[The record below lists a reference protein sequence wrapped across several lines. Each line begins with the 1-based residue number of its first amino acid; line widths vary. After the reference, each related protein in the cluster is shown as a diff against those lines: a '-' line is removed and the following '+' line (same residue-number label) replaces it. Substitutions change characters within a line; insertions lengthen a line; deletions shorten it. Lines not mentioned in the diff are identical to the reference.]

1 MRRESTAMDKTN
13 QDHNSGYDI
22 TLMTRSGEIKSLWIP
37 VHAEG
42 RYFFVGENEEYH
54 TVYFDAYGDK
64 YYAYCAE
71 NLTIALDEGNTVFKS
86 KCVPIADAAV
96 FLVMNKA
103 NVIHFVLFV
112 KKTQAS
118 NRIYHNYYVKD
129 NASFTIGKNP
139 NNDIVYHHRM
149 VSSCHAEITFK
160 NFMWHV
166 RDNNSRNG
174 TYVNGKNIQSA
185 DLQCG
190 DIIFIMGLRIVIG
203 VGFISINDGIGQVEI
218 ASKKIIPLSDDIAG
232 RMTTELPKNMP
243 SPKIFT
249 RLPRKYI
256 SIKHN
261 TINIES
267 PPMKLDGSNIPLFL
281 RMGSSAVMSGSA
293 AMAGNMLPMVS
304 MMLFPFLNHKYT
316 ENEKKEYEKI
326 RQSKYGEYLQDKK
339 EEIREEKEYEE
350 VELNRLYPPLKDV
363 IMYPEE
369 EKSLWERSRQDNDFL
384 TLRLGTG
391 RLPLIADYRYN
402 DRRFSLEEDS
412 LEDRMYEIA
421 EKQIYTD
428 NVPIT
433 LQTIDQYIVGIAGEK
448 KHVLEFVKGVI
459 LQSSFL
465 YGYDELKIILIT
477 DKNDAHQFNMFK
489 YLPHIWNEERTVRF
503 FVTDFASAKVVNTTL
518 TTIFA
523 DDLEKPRELNQILKE
538 RSYYLVFALSEK
550 SFRRVEILKR
560 VLSSDHNIGVSIFA
574 YFDKVPK
581 ESKVLISLNKNHNR
595 VTYLKEADSKD
606 HLFDLEPVDNQLAQS
621 MIHKTANYKLDLKYQ
636 THTFPKVITFLEML
650 KVGRVEHINSK
661 ERWASNNPINSLAVP
676 IGVTSDGDYFT
687 LDLHE
692 KFQGP
697 HGLVAGMTGS
707 GKSEFLLTYIL
718 SLAVSFHPD
727 EVSFVLI
734 DYKGGGLAGAFH
746 DPERGIHLP
755 HVVGTITNL
764 DGSAIQRSLMSIES
778 ELKRRQKML
787 NKAKRVANEGTMDI
801 YSYQKLYRNGV
812 VKEPLPHLFL
822 IADEFAELKAQE
834 PEFMD
839 KLISTARIGR
849 SLGVHL
855 ILATQKPAGVVN
867 DQIKSNIKFSICLK
881 VQSRA
886 DSLEMLDSP
895 AAAEITDTGRFILKV
910 GYNELFKEGQ
920 SAWCGAP
927 YEAHDQVFTNRDESV
942 NIIDD
947 VGQTL
952 VQAKPFVQN
961 ISTSSEIVS
970 IVKYVQELAA
980 RERILPK
987 QLWMDPLPASI
998 SIKELMQRNDPN
1010 DIIMGMIDDPENQ
1023 SQFPL
1028 KVELNKNQNIF
1039 VVGGN
1044 RSGKSSILETFL
1056 YTLTKKYS
1064 PEEINYYIIDYSSHM
1079 LSIFSELPYC
1089 GGYFG
1094 EGDETEVEKIFIL
1107 LKEIIKERKKLFV
1120 QSSVSSYEGYVENNS
1135 LPRIFVV
1142 IDNYTGLLSWRGG
1155 EAISYELGQL
1165 IRDSNAVGIYFAI
1178 TAASVDDVSFRIKKE
1193 LGLRFVLSA
1202 KNKYEFGDVLG
1213 IRCDFVPMSISGRGM
1228 CRIGDRCLEVQFGRY
1243 AEGDTERIR
1252 MQKLHEELITEAKKY
1267 SGGYRARRLKLLN
1280 EEEEYSELLYNVK
1293 KGRIPLGYSLPDLNK
1308 VLLPLKQFFCL
1319 SLYIGNKDANIP
1331 VISNFLVAANNEKM
1345 QVVVIKREKGSVF
1358 SQKKV
1363 LDILKESSV
1372 GFDCYECNAE
1382 DNEAFLSQ
1390 MIEEINKRKKYRDLY
1405 CKEKGAATV
1414 DMGDPME
1421 FADYMRQCTI
1431 PLLIIFEN
1439 FSDFCTSADRKCQSL
1454 MLQLMEN
1461 SNGFNFN
1468 FHFLGC
1474 FEADDAKKISS
1485 DSIYQAFNP
1494 SQLILLFGG
1503 QFDKQG
1509 LVPLSMDYIGISA
1522 PMEKYNKGILYYRGK
1537 EYPIF
1542 MPCGKRVKSET
1553 DPDLEAII
1561 SK

>member
-1 MRRESTAMDKTN
+1 MDNNN

-22 TLMTRSGEIKSLWIP
+22 ILITSSGEMKNLWIP

-42 RYFFVGENEEYH
+42 RYYFVGENEEYH

-71 NLTIALDEGNTVFKS
+71 NLSIVLDDGHTVLKS
-86 KCVPIADAAV
+86 NCVPIADATI
-96 FLVMNKA
+96 FLVMNKDNA
-103 NVIHFVLFV
+103 IQFVLFAN
-112 KKTQAS
+112 KTTSS
-118 NRIYHNYYVKD
+118 NRIYHNYYVKRD
-129 NASFTIGKNP
+129 ASFTIGSNP

-160 NFMWHV
+160 DFMWHV
-166 RDNNSRNG
+166 RDNESSNG
-174 TYVNGKNIQSA
+174 TYVNGNSIQYA

-203 VGFISINDGIGQVEI
+203 VGFISINDGIGPV
-218 ASKKIIPLSDDIAG
+218 KISSNKLMPLSDDIVSKL
-232 RMTTELPKNMP
+232 TTELPQNMP

-261 TINIES
+261 TINIEP

-293 AMAGNMLPMVS
+293 AMAGNMLPMMS
-304 MMLFPFLNHKYT
+304 MLLFPFLNHKYT

-326 RQSKYGEYLQDKK
+326 RQSKYVEYLQNKK

-350 VELNRLYPPLKDV
+350 VELNRLYPPIKDV

-369 EKSLWERSRQDNDFL
+369 EKNLWERSRQDNDFL

-402 DRRFSLEEDS
+402 ERRFSLEEDA

-421 EKQIYTD
+421 EKQIYAD

-448 KHVLEFVKGVI
+448 KYVHDFVKGLI

-477 DKNDAHQFNMFK
+477 DKNDANQFNMFK
-489 YLPHIWNEERTVRF
+489 YLPHIWNEERTARF

-523 DDLEKPRELNQILKE
+523 DDLEKPRELKQILKE

-560 VLSSDHNIGVSIFA
+560 VLSSDHNIGISIFA
-574 YFDKVPK
+574 HFDRVPK
-581 ESKVLISLNKNHNR
+581 ESKVLITLNKKYNR
-595 VTYLKEADSKD
+595 ITYLKEADSED
-606 HLFDLEPVDNQLAQS
+606 HRFDLESVDDQLALS
-621 MIHKTANYKLDLKYQ
+621 MIHKIANYKLDLKYQ
-636 THTFPKVITFLEML
+636 MHTFPKVITFLEML

-787 NKAKRVANEGTMDI
+787 NKAKSVANEGTMDI

-822 IADEFAELKAQE
+822 IADEFAELKDQE

-855 ILATQKPAGVVN
+855 ILATQKPTGVVN

-886 DSLEMLDSP
+886 DSQEMLDSP

-927 YEAHDQVFTNRDESV
+927 YEAHDQVISNRDESV
-942 NIIDD
+942 CIIDD

-952 VQAKPFVQN
+952 VQAKPFVQKS
-961 ISTSSEIVS
+961 STTSEIVS

-998 SIKELMQRNDPN
+998 PIKELMRQSDPN
-1010 DIIMGMIDDPENQ
+1010 DIILGMVDDPENQ

-1039 VVGGN
+1039 IVGGN

-1079 LSIFSELPYC
+1079 LSVFNELPYC

-1094 EGDETEVEKIFIL
+1094 EGDEKEVEKFFIL

-1120 QSSVSSYEGYVENNS
+1120 KSSVSSYEGYVETNV

-1142 IDNYTGLLSWRGG
+1142 IDNYAGLLSWRGG

-1165 IRDSNAVGIYFAI
+1165 IRDSNAVGIFYAI
-1178 TAASVDDVSFRIKKE
+1178 TAASADDVSFRIKKE
-1193 LGLRFVLSA
+1193 LGLRYVLSA

-1213 IRCDFVPMSISGRGM
+1213 IRCGFVPMSIPGRGM
-1228 CRIGDRCLEVQFGRY
+1228 CRIGDRCQEVQFGRY
-1243 AEGDTERIR
+1243 DEGDTERIR
-1252 MQKLHEELITEAKKY
+1252 MQKLHEELVEEANRY
-1267 SGGYRARRLKLLN
+1267 SSGYRARRLKILN
-1280 EEEEYSELLYNVK
+1280 EEEEYIELLNDVQ

-1319 SLYIGNKDANIP
+1319 SLYSGNEDANIP
-1331 VISNFLVAANNEKM
+1331 IISNFLRAAINEKM
-1345 QVVVIKREKGSVF
+1345 QVVVIKRKTESIF
-1358 SQKKV
+1358 SQEEV
-1363 LDILKESSV
+1363 LDILKESTNDI
-1372 GFDCYECNAE
+1372 GCYECNAE

-1390 MIEEINKRKKYRDLY
+1390 MIGEVNKRKKYRELY
-1405 CKEKGAATV
+1405 CKEKGITTL
-1414 DMGDPME
+1414 DMGDSME
-1421 FADYMRQCTI
+1421 FADYMRKCTI
-1431 PLLIIFEN
+1431 PILIIFEN
-1439 FSDFCTSADRKCQSL
+1439 FSDFCTNADRKCQSL
-1454 MLQLMEN
+1454 MIQLMDN
-1461 SNGFNFN
+1461 SNGINFN

-1474 FEADDAKKISS
+1474 FEADDDKKISTNAV
-1485 DSIYQAFNP
+1485 YKTFNP
-1494 SQLILLFGG
+1494 SKLVLLFGG
-1503 QFDKQG
+1503 QFNKQG
-1509 LVPLSMDYIGISA
+1509 LVPLSMEYRGVSA
-1522 PMEKYNKGILYYRGK
+1522 PIEKYNKGILYYRGK

-1542 MPCGKRVKSET
+1542 MPCGKLEKTEI

-1561 SK
+1561 GR